1 MSDID
6 DEIQGLQSFYYQPGE
21 LTVLDY
27 GNGKQL
33 TVNIRQNRNDDKV
46 VKMKVDIRIP
56 EGYPDSIPDIL
67 LDCADLS
74 RDNLTTIRQEADKV
88 TKQYIGDPMLLV
100 VLNCIQE
107 KFDEAVI
114 IIKCDDSIKESHQS
128 VDVWNTLL
136 KLDHMRAKSKYIKTI
151 EKWTQE
157 LNLKGRVVFCGKLI
171 LIVLQGSH
179 ANIKGYIVRQKSVNV
194 DVDSHGRS
202 CKEKMMS
209 VLCEEPATGPFSYCC
224 DTVLKEQESH
234 THDTTH
240 HAEAATKFQI
250 IPIIGFLSFR

>member
-1 MSDID
+1 
-6 DEIQGLQSFYYQPGE
+6 
-21 LTVLDY
+21 
-27 GNGKQL
+27 
-33 TVNIRQNRNDDKV
+33 
-46 VKMKVDIRIP
+46 MKVDIRIP
-56 EGYPDSIPDIL
+56 EGYPDSIPGIL
-67 LDCADLS
+67 LDSADLS

-179 ANIKGYIVRQKSVNV
+179 ANIKVRFLLVCLSLSEYLNDFQ
-194 DVDSHGRS
+194 
-202 CKEKMMS
+202 
-209 VLCEEPATGPFSYCC
+209 VLQQNLNCTCTYYYAWDWNRG
-224 DTVLKEQESH
+224 
-234 THDTTH
+234 
-240 HAEAATKFQI
+240 I
-250 IPIIGFLSFR
+250 IK